1 MCDLYTYIVRL
12 TSRYNNNNIL
22 VIYGL
27 FVRGQLTAAVPP
39 ISSRLNRYTRT
50 ALIYYITHEYNTTIV
65 VVNPYIYICTIIHN
79 IL

>member
-1 MCDLYTYIVRL
+1 MYIYS
-12 TSRYNNNNIL
+12 TTHEYRYNNNIL

-50 ALIYYITHEYNTTIV
+50 ALIYYTLHTRV
-65 VVNPYIYICTIIHN
+65 
-79 IL
+79 